1 MNTADRYVDDV
12 MRNVFAAAEDR
23 DRLQADLRSH
33 FAEAE
38 AEGRAPREVIEGLGT
53 PEEVAAAFNAEREFR
68 YAGFWQRL
76 IAFVGDAGL
85 LMCVVLPVL
94 TLGLLA
100 GVVGEEPSNVSI
112 VWLIPFGL
120 LFLAILG
127 LGIFYFPLLEA
138 HFGKTFGKYL
148 MRIRVVREDG
158 SPIGLGQAFVR
169 RLSFYFDMLWV
180 DALFVPFTDKRQRA
194 LDIVAKTIVVREPG
208 ENTPWWAYLVCLLLP
223 AAAMCCLLCLLALF
237 GPACQV
243 S

>member
-12 MRNVFAAAEDR
+12 MRNVFAVAEDR

-33 FAEAE
+33 FSEGE
-38 AEGRAPREVIEGLGT
+38 AEGRTPRQVIAGLGT
-53 PEEVAAAFNAEREFR
+53 PEEVAAAFNAERELD
-68 YAGFWQRL
+68 YASFWQRL
-76 IAFVGDAGL
+76 VAFFGDAGL
-85 LMCVVLPVL
+85 LMCLVLPVL
-94 TLGLLA
+94 GLGLMA
-100 GVVGEEPSNVSI
+100 GVVGEEPGDIAI

-138 HFGKTFGKYL
+138 HYGKTLGKRL
-148 MRIRVVREDG
+148 MRLRVVRETG

-180 DALFVPFTDKRQRA
+180 DALFIFFTDKNQRA
-194 LDIVAKTIVVREPG
+194 LDIVAKTVVAQEPG
-208 ENTPWWAYLVCLLLP
+208 KRTPGWAWVVCLLLP
-223 AAAMCCLLCLLALF
+223 AAAMCCLLCLIALF

>member
-1 MNTADRYVDDV
+1 MNTEDRYVDEV
-12 MRNVFAAAEDR
+12 MRNVFASAEDR
-23 DRLQADLRSH
+23 ERLEADLRSH
-33 FAEAE
+33 FTEAE
-38 AEGRAPREVIEGLGT
+38 TEGRSPRGIIESLGT
-53 PEEVAAAFNAEREFR
+53 PEEVAVAFNAEREFR

-76 IAFVGDAGL
+76 IAFFGDAGL
-85 LMCVVLPVL
+85 LMCVLLPVL

-138 HFGKTFGKYL
+138 HFGKTFGKHL

-169 RLSFYFDMLWV
+169 RLSFYFDFLWV
-180 DALFVPFTDKRQRA
+180 DALFVPFTERNQRA
-194 LDIVAKTIVVREPG
+194 LDIIAKTIVAREPG
-208 ENTPWWAYLVCLLLP
+208 ERTPGWAWVVCLLLP
-223 AAAMCCLLCLLALF
+223 AAAMCCLLCLIALF

>member
-1 MNTADRYVDDV
+1 MKPADRYIDDV
-12 MRNVFAAAEDR
+12 MRNVFASVEDR
-23 DRLQADLRSH
+23 ERLEADLRSH
-33 FAEAE
+33 FSDAE
-38 AEGRAPREVIEGLGT
+38 AEGRSPRGIIEGLGS
-53 PEEVAAAFNAEREFR
+53 PEEVAAAFNAERELR

-76 IAFVGDAGL
+76 VAFVGDAGL

-94 TLGLLA
+94 TLGFLA
-100 GVVGEEPSNVSI
+100 GVVGEEPKSVSI

-120 LFLAILG
+120 LFLALLG

-138 HFGKTFGKYL
+138 HFGKTLGKHL

-169 RLSFYFDMLWV
+169 RLSFYFDFLWV
-180 DALFVPFTDKRQRA
+180 DALFVPFTDKKQRA
-194 LDIVAKTIVVREPG
+194 LDIIAKTVVAHEPG
-208 ENTPWWAYLVCLLLP
+208 ENTPGWAYLVCLLLP
-223 AAAMCCLLCLLALF
+223 AAAMCCLLCLFALF